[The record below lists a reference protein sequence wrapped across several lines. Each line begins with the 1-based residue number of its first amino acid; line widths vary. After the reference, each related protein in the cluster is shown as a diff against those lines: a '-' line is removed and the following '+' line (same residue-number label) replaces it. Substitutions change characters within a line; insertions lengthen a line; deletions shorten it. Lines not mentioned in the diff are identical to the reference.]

1 MHGMRGPGNNCWST
15 KPLGKESALVGVLGG
30 CGQRQHWLRSGH
42 LRPFI
47 HYTALPG
54 CLENIFCT
62 RVVGKIDLFLK
73 SRDTSVFYLAHESPQ
88 TKWNIGVTNAQYCLE
103 KRRAQRQHLVLS
115 SRQSHRGA
123 DVSLAFYFL
132 KTTLWAYGLPTINC
146 TKLKHTNWW
155 VLTDLFTH

>member
-1 MHGMRGPGNNCWST
+1 MQANIWVCRVEDTEHMAWGVQEIIAGAQS
-15 KPLGKESALVGVLGG
+15 PLGMDQPWWVSWVGMVRDSTG
-30 CGQRQHWLRSGH
+30 WASGY

-54 CLENIFCT
+54 SLENIFCS

-73 SRDTSVFYLAHESPQ
+73 SRDTPVFYLGHESPQ
-88 TKWNIGVTNAQYCLE
+88 TKWDIGVTNAQHCLE

-123 DVSLAFYFL
+123 DVIPVFYFL
-132 KTTLWAYGLPTINC
+132 KQLYGSMVY
-146 TKLKHTNWW
+146 LK
-155 VLTDLFTH
+155 